1 MKQPKDLSVFSV
13 ADVFFDDEKELLEE
27 EQIIDDP
34 LAIVLMNGEGKDAE
48 NCKEA
53 ICALSGLGTYHH
65 APKKLDL
72 DLKNRPTPPAKTSIE
87 ELPTLELK

>member
-27 EQIIDDP
+27 EKIIDDP
-34 LAIVLMNGEGKDAE
+34 LAVVLMNGENEDAE
-48 NCKEA
+48 NSEEA
-53 ICALSGLGTYHH
+53 TCALSGLGTYRY

-72 DLKNRPTPPAKTSIE
+72 DLKN
-87 ELPTLELK
+87 